1 MVWEKHQHEHIQD
14 SGQIKDIK
22 TISVHE
28 LNGSKIKKSQDWE
41 SLCHRLVFVIGGL
54 EENPLNIKQ
63 WHKVFD
69 VIRKYEDMCR
79 G

>member
-28 LNGSKIKKSQDWE
+28 LKGSKIKKSQDWE
-41 SLCHRLVFVIGGL
+41 SLAHKLVFVIGGL

-69 VIRKYEDMCR
+69 VVRQYEDMCR

>member
-1 MVWEKHQHEHIQD
+1 MVWQKHAHEEIQRA
-14 SGQIKDIK
+14 SQIKDIK

-28 LNGSKIKKSQDWE
+28 LSSSNIKKPQDWE
-41 SLCHRLVFVIGGL
+41 SLCHRLVFVINGL

-79 G
+79 D